1 MESFISSIFHAVRLP
16 RPQGAGDARPRGGE
30 RGILRMPAGS
40 DKNCLVR
47 GIRIGSIVSRVKPS
61 IALLPS
67 LSCVLALLLAVG
79 GSTRAQAAPEAGAR
93 DPNAA
98 TVIAEMALERGDCK
112 TAAETYASAAQRGD
126 IMVAQRAS
134 EVSLACEHLPAAW
147 ESAKRWRALAPN
159 DRDAAA
165 VYATVALKLYHI
177 PEARAGIITVLK
189 ADAAAPPPARSV
201 PRPRRQHPPVT
212 NPQATPIAYFQTAE
226 DSDSADSAGTRDADT
241 RLAELAA
248 LLLEQADAPA
258 VLAAMSGAVDTN
270 TASPAALSLLGE
282 LALEGYDVKR
292 ADQYANLALK
302 RAPNFFDAKR
312 IISRAYVAKGDAT
325 NAIAA
330 AREVMRLDPKRGAF
344 ELAEVLAALDRI
356 EEARRELDRIR
367 SNEDLAGEVD
377 RRLALLAY
385 QGGDFAEAQRRFT
398 ELATG
403 SQGSDAALLY
413 LAQIAER
420 DGDKDTALAG
430 YRRLIGSSLAVTART
445 RAAGILMDKQERG
458 EALTMLDDYVSE
470 HPERAFDMTVT
481 KAHLLADHG
490 ESDAG
495 IALLTTALDKHPQH
509 PSLQYDRAVLLE
521 KAGKV
526 RESVAALEKL
536 LTERA
541 EDPTLLNAL
550 GYTMADHD
558 LDLAKAETYIRKSLA
573 VMPDNPAVLD
583 SLGWVRFKRGDT
595 KGAVANLDHAYSL
608 AHDPEIAAHWGE
620 ALWKGGNPQEAR
632 RVWAA
637 ALARTPDSDELKATV
652 ARLAPAAGK
661 Q

>member
-1 MESFISSIFHAVRLP
+1 
-16 RPQGAGDARPRGGE
+16 
-30 RGILRMPAGS
+30 MPVGS

-47 GIRIGSIVSRVKPS
+47 GTRLGSIVSSVKPS
-61 IALLPS
+61 NALLPS
-67 LSCVLALLLAVG
+67 LSRVPAHVLVEVLAVLLAVG
-79 GSTRAQAAPEAGAR
+79 CSAGLQAAPEAGSR

-112 TAAETYASAAQRGD
+112 TAAETYATASQRGD
-126 IMVAQRAS
+126 LMVAQRAS

-147 ESAKRWRALAPN
+147 EAAKRWRALAPN
-159 DRDAAA
+159 DREAAA

-189 ADAAAPPPARSV
+189 ADASAPPPIRSV
-201 PRPRRQHPPVT
+201 PRPRRQTPPPT
-212 NPQATPIAYFQTAE
+212 NPQATPIAYFQTA
-226 DSDSADSAGTRDADT
+226 DDDDDSANTAGPDA
-241 RLAELAA
+241 RLAQLTA

-258 VLAAMSGAVDTN
+258 VLAALSGAVDTN
-270 TASPAALSLLGE
+270 SASPGALSLLGE
-282 LALEGYDVKR
+282 LALEAYDVKR

-302 RAPNFFDAKR
+302 RSPNFFDAKR
-312 IISRAYVAKGDAT
+312 IIGRAYVAKGDAT
-325 NAIAA
+325 NAITA

-356 EEARRELDRIR
+356 EEARRELERIR
-367 SNEDLAGEVD
+367 ANEQLVSEVD

-403 SQGSDAALLY
+403 SDASDAALLY

-430 YRRLIGSSLAVTART
+430 YRRLVTSSLGVTART
-445 RAAGILMDKQERG
+445 RAAGILMDKKERG
-458 EALTMLDDYVSE
+458 AALTLLDDFVSE

-521 KAGKV
+521 KAGRV
-526 RESVAALEKL
+526 RESVTALEKL

-583 SLGWVRFKRGDT
+583 SLGWVRFKRGDS
-595 KGAVANLDHAYSL
+595 KGAIANLDHAYSL

-620 ALWKGGNPQEAR
+620 ALWKGGNQPEAR